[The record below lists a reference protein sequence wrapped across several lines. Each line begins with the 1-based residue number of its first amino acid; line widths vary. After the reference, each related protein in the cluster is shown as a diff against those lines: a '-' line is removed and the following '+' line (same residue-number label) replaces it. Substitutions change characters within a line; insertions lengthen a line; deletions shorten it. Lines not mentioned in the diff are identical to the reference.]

1 MNDEVYRRSGDSE
14 RLAGVQGE
22 GLRVESEK
30 SKIPPKEEFELDK
43 TLNPNTEDLPDSEK
57 NEEAGDLRHSP
68 FAERIKR
75 VKEGT
80 AKIWSLITRKDRSLD
95 Q

>member
-1 MNDEVYRRSGDSE
+1 MNDEVYRRSGESE

-30 SKIPPKEEFELDK
+30 NKTSPAKEFELDK
-43 TLNPNTEDLPDSEK
+43 SLNPNSQDLPDAEK
-57 NEEAGDLRHSP
+57 NEEVGDLHHSP

-80 AKIWSLITRKDRSLD
+80 AKIWSLITQKNRSLD